1 MCVLFFALD
10 QHPRYRLVFAA
21 NRDEGYDRPTAPAA
35 WWDDC
40 PDVLAGRDLNAGGTW
55 MGVNRTGRWTALT
68 NVRDLPAHRDDA
80 RSRGA
85 LTRAFL
91 CGGESAER
99 YAARVFAERDAYNP
113 FNLLLGDG
121 DAVWYVSTHTEAPE
135 PLGPGVYGLS
145 NATLNVPWPK
155 VMRGRAAFETVLAQ
169 ERPDAEAFLAFLR
182 DETRPLDDALP
193 ETGVGRA
200 WERVLSP
207 LFITSDDYGTRASMA
222 LLLTEDGQGHF
233 AERTFAP
240 RTLEPTTRTF
250 DL

>member
-21 NRDEGYDRPTAPAA
+21 NRDEGYARPTAPAA

-40 PDVLAGRDLNAGGTW
+40 PGVLAGRDLSAGGTW
-55 MGVNRTGRWTALT
+55 MGVTRTGRWTALT
-68 NVRDLPAHRDDA
+68 NVRDLKAHHDDA
-80 RSRGA
+80 RSRGD

-91 CGGESAER
+91 CGDESAAA
-99 YAARVFAERDAYNP
+99 YAARVFAERTVYNP
-113 FNLLLGDG
+113 FNLLIGDG
-121 DAVWYVSTHTEAPE
+121 EAVWTVSSHTEAPE
-135 PLGPGVYGLS
+135 RLAPGVYGLS

-155 VMRGRAAFETVLAQ
+155 VIRGLAAFEQALAS
-169 ERPDAEAFLAFLR
+169 EAPDPEAFFAFLR
-182 DETRPLDDALP
+182 DEAKAPDEALP

-207 LFITSDDYGTRASMA
+207 LFIRSEDYGTRASMV
-222 LLLTEDGQGHF
+222 LLLNEEGQGHF
-233 AERTFAP
+233 TERTFEP
-240 RTLEPTTRTF
+240 GTLEAITRTF